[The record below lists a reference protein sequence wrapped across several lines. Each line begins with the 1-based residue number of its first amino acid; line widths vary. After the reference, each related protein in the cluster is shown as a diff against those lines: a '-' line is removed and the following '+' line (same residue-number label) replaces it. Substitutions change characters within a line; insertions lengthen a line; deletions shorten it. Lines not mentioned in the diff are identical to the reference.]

1 MQEGPMKSAMEA
13 STAGVI
19 KQEFVTYVVEDD
31 NRIVKKTVT
40 RNFTMNGDYSDSVT
54 SEPLTW

>member
-1 MQEGPMKSAMEA
+1 MKEGPMKTAMEE

-19 KQEFVTYVVEDD
+19 KQEFVTYVVDDD
-31 NRIVKKTVT
+31 NRIIKKTVT
-40 RNFTMNGDYSDSVT
+40 RRFTMNGDYSDSVT